1 MRLRR
6 RHLPL
11 AALVLLA
18 TLGASPAPP
27 KSGLEWQAPGA
38 ERTTAEKLGKPI
50 LYVFTADWCAPCHQL
65 KRKVFNDPVHA
76 KHIAERFYPVEVQDL
91 RRERG
96 RNTPE
101 VDEVIRRYGV
111 SILPTLLVATPDG
124 KELDRLKGYAGV
136 DPTLEFLDTQARKAQ
151 LALGTV

>member
-1 MRLRR
+1 MHLRR

-11 AALVLLA
+11 ATLVLLA
-18 TLGASPAPP
+18 TLGASPAPDTP
-27 KSGLEWQAPGA
+27 LAWQPPGA
-38 ERTTAEKLGKPI
+38 ERTVAERLNKPI

-91 RRERG
+91 RRENG

-101 VDEVIRRYGV
+101 VAEVIRRYGV
-111 SILPTLLVATPDG
+111 STLPTLLVATPDG
-124 KELDRLKGYAGV
+124 TELDRLKGYAGV
-136 DPTLEFLDTQARKAQ
+136 DPTVEFLDLQHRKA
-151 LALGTV
+151 LLTLGSV

>member
-11 AALVLLA
+11 ATLVLLA
-18 TLGASPAPP
+18 SLGAGPAPTAE
-27 KSGLEWQAPGA
+27 LTWQAPGA
-38 ERTTAEKLGKPI
+38 ERLTAEKLNKPI
-50 LYVFTADWCAPCHQL
+50 LYVFTAEWCGPCHQL
-65 KRKVFNDPVHA
+65 KRKVFDDPVHA

-111 SILPTLLVATPDG
+111 TILPTLLVATPDG
-124 KELDRLKGYAGV
+124 QEVDRLKGYAGV
-136 DPTLEFLDTQARKAQ
+136 GNTVDFLDTQHRKAQ
-151 LALGTV
+151 QTLGSL